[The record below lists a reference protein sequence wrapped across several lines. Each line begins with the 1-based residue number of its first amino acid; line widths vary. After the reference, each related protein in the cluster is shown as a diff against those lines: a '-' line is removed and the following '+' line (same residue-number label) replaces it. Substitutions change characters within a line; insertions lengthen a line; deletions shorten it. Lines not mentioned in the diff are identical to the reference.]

1 MEFKH
6 INFSVSNSAAIIKL
20 NRPELLNSIN
30 MEMGKNIQ
38 DALDTCANDNA
49 IRVIIITGEGKA
61 FCAGQD
67 LTEAVPKD
75 PPLADLGNIL
85 EECYNPII
93 KKIYELEKPVVA
105 AVNGVAAG
113 AGANIALS
121 CDIVVASEKASFVQ
135 AFSKIGLIPDS
146 GGTYILPRLIG
157 LQKAASIMMLGD
169 KISAE
174 EAERLGMIYKF
185 YKEEEFENNVN
196 TLAYKLASMPTRG
209 LALTKKALQQ
219 SMANDLY
226 SQLLIEKEL
235 QIAAGNTDDYKEG
248 VRAFLEK
255 RQPNFKGS

>member
-1 MEFKH
+1 MEYRH
-6 INFSVSNSAAIIKL
+6 INFSVGNSVAKIIL
-20 NRPELLNSIN
+20 NRPEVLNSIN

-38 DALDTCANDNA
+38 DALDTCANDKA
-49 IRVIIITGEGKA
+49 IRAIIITGEGKA

-67 LTEAVPKD
+67 LAEAVPKEQ
-75 PPLADLGNIL
+75 PLADLGNIL

-93 KKIYELEKPVVA
+93 KKIYELEKPVIA

-113 AGANIALS
+113 AGANIALA
-121 CDIVVASEKASFVQ
+121 CDIVLASEKASFVQ

-169 KISAE
+169 KISAQ
-174 EAERLGMIYKF
+174 EAERIGMIYM
-185 YKEEEFENNVN
+185 YYNEEEFENNVN
-196 TLAYKLASMPTRG
+196 TLANKLAAMPTRG

-248 VRAFLEK
+248 VLAFLEK